1 MRAKATALAVVAFG
15 LTAAIGT
22 CSQGTNVGSLW
33 DVDQI
38 QVEPVMVGNPLGL
51 EGERWRPLFSGM
63 HSEFEAFR
71 LAAAAQVSE
80 HLSVA
85 GIGVV
90 GKADNGI
97 VVSIYGGKE
106 VDRSCPDNVFL
117 VKITV
122 WKGEDRRD
130 LRAVVS
136 TADDSG
142 LASALS
148 RAILQVLDEELSMR
162 ARYRDSI
169 KGK

>member
-1 MRAKATALAVVAFG
+1 MTEKATALAVVA
-15 LTAAIGT
+15 LCLSAAIGN
-22 CSQGTNVGSLW
+22 CSALTNVGSLW

-38 QVEPVMVGNPLGL
+38 QIEPVMVGNPLGL
-51 EGERWRPLFSGM
+51 EGEKWRPLFSGN
-63 HSEFEAFR
+63 SEVEAFR

-80 HLSVA
+80 HLRVG
-85 GIGVV
+85 GIRVV
-90 GKADNGI
+90 GKSDNGI
-97 VVSIYGGKE
+97 VISIYGGKE

-117 VKITV
+117 VEIAV
-122 WKGEDRRD
+122 WKGQDRRD

-162 ARYRDSI
+162 TRYRDSI